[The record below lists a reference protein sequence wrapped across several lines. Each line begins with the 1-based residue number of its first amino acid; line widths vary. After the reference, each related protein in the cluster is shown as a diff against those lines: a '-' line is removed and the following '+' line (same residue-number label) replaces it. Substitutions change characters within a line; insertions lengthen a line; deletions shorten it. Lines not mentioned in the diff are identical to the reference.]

1 MKLIKKL
8 NKWANSH
15 AYYPIDIV
23 RIFLGLF
30 LIYKGIY
37 FIRNT
42 SYLAELLSDFDG
54 YLVMML
60 STHYLGFFHFV
71 GGIMIVFGLLTR
83 LAVIVQIPILIGAV
97 VINFIS
103 VMNSQNLLES
113 SIVLLVSLFFLFF
126 GSGKHSM
133 DYDLKMQ
140 S

>member
-1 MKLIKKL
+1 MKVIKKL

-15 AYYPIDIV
+15 AYYPIDLL
-23 RIFLGLF
+23 RIFLGVF
-30 LIYKGIY
+30 MIYKGIY
-37 FIRNT
+37 FIRNS

-60 STHYLGFFHFV
+60 STHYLGIFHFV

-83 LAVIVQIPILIGAV
+83 LAIVVQLPILIGAV
-97 VINFIS
+97 AINFIG
-103 VMNSQNLLES
+103 VMNSQNLLEA
-113 SIVLLVSLFFLFF
+113 SIILLISLFFLFF

>member
-1 MKLIKKL
+1 MKIIKKL

-15 AYYPIDIV
+15 AYYPIDLL
-23 RIFLGLF
+23 RIFLGVF
-30 LIYKGIY
+30 MIYKGIY
-37 FIRNT
+37 FIRNS
-42 SYLAELLSDFDG
+42 SYLTELLSDFDG

-60 STHYLGFFHFV
+60 STHYLGIFHFV

-83 LAVIVQIPILIGAV
+83 LAIAVQLPILIGAV
-97 VINFIS
+97 AINFIG
-103 VMNSQNLLES
+103 VMNSQNLLEA
-113 SIVLLVSLFFLFF
+113 SIVLSVSIFFLFF